1 MYKLALSCSVSALLW
16 SGESKKTGALF
27 VAVFRGKVSEGMD
40 FADNYARAVITVRE
54 VTPYQ
59 LRFVLHQGSFF
70 YFWIS
75 CLYNRKFHVSL
86 LISESQED
94 FVGVLLSW
102 FFFMHVGWNPLSQ
115 FKGCSG
121 RHITQKDKC
130 TKLSNTFI
138 DNYCPKKTTDP
149 FSLTTELL
157 YEGEIKNVEV
167 EYDDILLIKLTT
179 IYYLSSKM
187 CPNAFFVPLRNQCCR
202 LYL

>member
-1 MYKLALSCSVSALLW
+1 M
-16 SGESKKTGALF
+16 
-27 VAVFRGKVSEGMD
+27 
-40 FADNYARAVITVRE
+40 
-54 VTPYQ
+54 
-59 LRFVLHQGSFF
+59 
-70 YFWIS
+70 
-75 CLYNRKFHVSL
+75 

-115 FKGCSG
+115 FKGCTG

-167 EYDDILLIKLTT
+167 EYDVILLFKLTT

-187 CPNAFFVPLRNQCCR
+187 CPNAFFPFTKSVLQTTFVAKNYIIPCQKSPPKILNTSPTCVQNKMMCYCVF
-202 LYL
+202 YNSCPNAGEV